1 MLINTSTMTAKKL
14 IERACVSCLIVSLH
28 PMKRIIHIQP
38 VMKNTQRGD
47 EAFGLE
53 VAMYNTFM
61 R

>member
-1 MLINTSTMTAKKL
+1 MQ
-14 IERACVSCLIVSLH
+14 
-28 PMKRIIHIQP
+28 MKNIIHIQP

-53 VAMYNTFM
+53 VAMYNIFM

>member
-1 MLINTSTMTAKKL
+1 MQ
-14 IERACVSCLIVSLH
+14 
-28 PMKRIIHIQP
+28 MKNIIHIQP

-53 VAMYNTFM
+53 VAVYNIFM